1 MIDLGVKLFVAL
13 LCAGLIFGAGWQTK
27 GAFVAKHDLAIVEAK
42 KEFIKAYQDAEADK
56 ATILENKLSEL
67 KTNEKTIIREREK
80 IVDRPVYR
88 NECIDADGLRLI
100 ESARTGKSDTI
111 KPTDKVQSAN

>member
-1 MIDLGVKLFVAL
+1 MNDLAAKIILSLCL
-13 LCAGLIFGAGWQTK
+13 LTLAFTAGWKTK

-67 KTNEKTIIREREK
+67 KANEKTIIHEREK

-100 ESARTGKSDTI
+100 EGARNGKADTI
-111 KPTDKVQSAN
+111 KPAN